1 VARGAFVRQH
11 KPMIKSLAKK
21 ALVALVNAL
30 PVPVQRAAIE
40 RAAARIGGYELF
52 QSLGRGFG
60 VKDIRIAGRYG
71 LIEGSI
77 DDESILA
84 RYGQARIWASE
95 TNRLFVDFFDA
106 HSGGT
111 YLDVGANIGLT
122 TIPIARNA
130 RVSCFAFEPE
140 PDNYGYLEHNI
151 RRNCRQGNVEI
162 RNLALFDRQTTV
174 DFELS
179 QRNRGDHRIRIKASK
194 GAYAEHTRALVRI
207 AANKLDTII
216 DPSELRLPLAVKID
230 TQGAECHVFAGG
242 QRTLSRAELIAF
254 EYWPYGIRR
263 TDGDVNF
270 LADFIS
276 RHFSRGALVNGDRDE
291 SPAWQPIKTVVDQ
304 LGALWRS
311 DNTAYCYRDVFVRK

>member
-1 VARGAFVRQH
+1 
-11 KPMIKSLAKK
+11 MLKSLAKE
-21 ALVALVNAL
+21 ALVALVNSL
-30 PVPVQRAAIE
+30 PVSVQRAAIE
-40 RAAARIGGYELF
+40 RAAARVGGYEIF
-52 QSLGRGFG
+52 QSLARGFG

-84 RYGQARIWASE
+84 RYGQAKIWASE

-122 TIPIARNA
+122 TIPVARNS

-140 PDNYGYLEHNI
+140 PENYGYLEHNI

-179 QRNRGDHRIRIKASK
+179 QRNRGDHRIRINASK
-194 GAYAEHTRALVRI
+194 GAYAEHTRALVRV
-207 AANKLDTII
+207 AANRLDTII
-216 DPSELRLPLAVKID
+216 DPSDLRLPLAVKID

-242 QRTLSRAELIAF
+242 QRILSRAEVIAF

-263 TDGDVNF
+263 TDGDVDF
-270 LADFIS
+270 LASFIS
-276 RHFSRGALVNGDRDE
+276 QHFTRGALINGDRDE
-291 SPAWQPIKTVVDQ
+291 PPDWQPIKTVAEH

-311 DNTAYCYRDVFVRK
+311 DASAERYHDVFIRK

>member
-1 VARGAFVRQH
+1 
-11 KPMIKSLAKK
+11 MLKSLAKE

-30 PVPVQRAAIE
+30 PVSVQRAAIE
-40 RAAARIGGYELF
+40 RAAARVGGYEIF

-60 VKDIRIAGRYG
+60 VRDIRIAGRYG

-84 RYGQARIWASE
+84 RYGRAKIWASE

-122 TIPIARNA
+122 TIPVARNA

-140 PDNYGYLEHNI
+140 PENYRYLEHNI
-151 RRNCRQGNVEI
+151 RHNCQQGNVEI
-162 RNLALFDRQTTV
+162 RNLAVFDRQTTV

-179 QRNRGDHRIRIKASK
+179 QRNRGDHGIRINASK
-194 GAYAEHTRALVRI
+194 GDYDEHARALVRV
-207 AANKLDTII
+207 AASRLDTILE
-216 DPSELRLPLAVKID
+216 PSDVRPPLAVKID
-230 TQGAECHVFAGG
+230 TQGAECQVFAGG
-242 QRTLSRAELIAF
+242 QRILSRAELVAF

-263 TDGDVNF
+263 MDGDFDF

-276 RHFSRGALVNGDRDE
+276 RHFTRGALVNGDREE
-291 SPAWQPIKTVVDQ
+291 SPTWQPIKTVAKQ
-304 LGALWRS
+304 LGALWQS
-311 DNTAYCYRDVFVRK
+311 DAAAYRYHDVFVRK

>member
-1 VARGAFVRQH
+1 
-11 KPMIKSLAKK
+11 MLKSLAKG

-30 PVPVQRAAIE
+30 PVSVQRAAIE
-40 RAAARIGGYELF
+40 RAAARVGGYDIF

-84 RYGQARIWASE
+84 RYGQAKTWASE

-122 TIPIARNA
+122 TIPVARNP

-140 PDNYGYLEHNI
+140 PENYGYLEHNI

-179 QRNRGDHRIRIKASK
+179 QQNRGDHRIRINTSH
-194 GAYAEHTRALVRI
+194 GSYAEHTRELVRV
-207 AANKLDTII
+207 AANRLDTVL
-216 DPSELRLPLAVKID
+216 DPSDLRFPLAVKID

-242 QRTLSRAELIAF
+242 QWTLSRADLIAF

-263 TDGDVNF
+263 TEGDASF
-270 LADFIS
+270 LANFIS
-276 RHFSRGALVNGDRDE
+276 QHFAHGALVNGDRDE
-291 SPAWQPIKTVVDQ
+291 SPAWQPIKTIAEQ

-311 DNTAYCYRDVFVRK
+311 DAAAYRYHDVFVRK

>member
-1 VARGAFVRQH
+1 MLR
-11 KPMIKSLAKK
+11 SLAKE
-21 ALVALVNAL
+21 ALVTLVNAL
-30 PVPVQRAAIE
+30 PISVQRAAIE
-40 RAAARIGGYELF
+40 RAAARIGGYEVF

-84 RYGQARIWASE
+84 RYGQTKIWATE

-106 HSGGT
+106 HRGGT
-111 YLDVGANIGLT
+111 YFDVGANIGLT
-122 TIPIARNA
+122 TIPVARNG

-140 PDNYGYLEHNI
+140 PENYGYLEHNI

-179 QRNRGDHRIRIKASK
+179 QRNRGDHRIRINASK
-194 GAYAEHTRALVRI
+194 GAYAEDTRALVRV
-207 AANKLDTII
+207 AANKLDTIV
-216 DPSELRLPLAVKID
+216 DPCDLRPPLAVKID
-230 TQGAECHVFAGG
+230 TQGAECRVFAGG
-242 QRTLSRAELIAF
+242 QRILSRAELIAF

-263 TDGDVNF
+263 TEGDVDF
-270 LADFIS
+270 LTDFIS
-276 RHFSRGALVNGDRDE
+276 QHFTRGALVDGDRDE
-291 SPAWQPIKTVVDQ
+291 SPAWQPIKTVAQQ

-311 DNTAYCYRDVFVRK
+311 NAAAHRYHDVFVRK